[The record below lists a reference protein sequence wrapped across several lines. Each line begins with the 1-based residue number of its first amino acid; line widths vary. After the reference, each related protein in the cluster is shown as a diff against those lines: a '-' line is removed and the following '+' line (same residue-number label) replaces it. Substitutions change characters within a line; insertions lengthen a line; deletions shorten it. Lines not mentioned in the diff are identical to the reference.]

1 MKEVKYYIPNELQAD
16 RYWSGALH
24 IFANHPKLKLYMSQ
38 FIDFE
43 ELYLDEDGLERIS
56 RAWSPADKF
65 MLRLAL
71 HLFNGKRDIDL
82 SLMDRLDSNNKK
94 IAFKAIQLRF
104 AG

>member
-1 MKEVKYYIPNELQAD
+1 MLLPDELKKD

-24 IFANHPKLKLYMSQ
+24 IFANHSKLKLYINQ

-43 ELYLDEDGLERIS
+43 ELSLDVDGFERIS
-56 RAWSPADKF
+56 RSWSPADKF

-71 HLFNGKRDIDL
+71 HLFNGQSAIDL

-94 IAFKAIQLRF
+94 LAFKAIQLRF